1 VYTRLSDDEKAEI
14 WRAVGAGES
23 YRAIGR
29 RLGRSGCA
37 VRWLVCRA
45 GGFAPAPVKRS
56 ELRLS
61 LAEREEI
68 SRGLTTGA
76 TLATIAGGLAS
87 TPAVGDPQGSG
98 PTPAGVTR
106 GCGPV
111 DPQPAAASRSQWWA

>member
-1 VYTRLSDDEKAEI
+1 M
-14 WRAVGAGES
+14 WRAVAAGES

-45 GGFAPAPVKRS
+45 GGFAPSPVKRS

-76 TLATIAGGLAS
+76 TLAMIAVGLGRAAS
-87 TPAVGDPQGSG
+87 TVSRE
-98 PTPAGVTR
+98 V
-106 GCGPV
+106 
-111 DPQPAAASRSQWWA
+111 AANGGRAKYRAHTADERALRL